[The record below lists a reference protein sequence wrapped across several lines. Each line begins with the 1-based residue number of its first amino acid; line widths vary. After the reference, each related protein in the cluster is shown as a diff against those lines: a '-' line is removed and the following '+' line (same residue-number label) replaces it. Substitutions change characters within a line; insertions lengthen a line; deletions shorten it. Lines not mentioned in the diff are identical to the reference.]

1 MVTRND
7 KDNVRTTDF
16 TDQTDRLAIFCSS
29 AEAEGAVTTPG
40 CLWCGKHFKSRRD
53 GSPRVFCAPSCR
65 VAYHSACRRWAE
77 KAIATGKL
85 TVAALRNGDAA
96 ACTLLPGGE
105 TPVTRA
111 CC

>member
-1 MVTRND
+1 M
-7 KDNVRTTDF
+7 TT
-16 TDQTDRLAIFCSS
+16 A
-29 AEAEGAVTTPG
+29 G
-40 CLWCGKHFKSRRD
+40 CLWCGKHFKPRRG

-77 KAIATGKL
+77 KAIATGTL

-105 TPVTRA
+105 TLSPEPGAAEVPRDVLRRVIA
-111 CC
+111 RLGREVR